1 MNIDLPNLKRR
12 FEKLQEETSA
22 LEAEYEEMLRRRKAK
37 EELLNKIKEY
47 EQKKLAAQ
55 AKIDKLKKLDSDLFT
70 W

>member
-1 MNIDLPNLKRR
+1 MNTDLPNLKRR

-70 W
+70 